1 MKKLFIAAV
10 LVIFTFPAFAVEHE
24 FIGKLG
30 SSYAHELENYGLDI
44 SITYMYDL
52 DPYFVAGLEADF
64 FWLPWE
70 KKLGT
75 NPGPPQTDIVA
86 STDAYAIPVYLNAQV
101 RLPFL
106 ERKIRVEP
114 YVTLGLGYS
123 MMILTY
129 NQPDRDRDVTK
140 FYHGF
145 TWQLIPGVSFSPAM
159 ESKIRFTGEIG
170 YRSLEVKNSS
180 EKIDMSGLLGRL
192 GVIFSI

>member
-1 MKKLFIAAV
+1 M
-10 LVIFTFPAFAVEHE
+10 
-24 FIGKLG
+24 
-30 SSYAHELENYGLDI
+30 
-44 SITYMYDL
+44 
-52 DPYFVAGLEADF
+52 AGLEADF

-75 NPGPPQTDIVA
+75 DPGPPAKEIVA
-86 STDAYAIPVYLNAQV
+86 STNAYAIPVYFNAQV

-129 NQPDRDRDVTK
+129 NQPDRERDVTK

-159 ESKIRFTGEIG
+159 ESRIRFIGEIG
-170 YRSLEVKNSS
+170 YRSLEVKNSH
-180 EKIDMSGLLGRL
+180 EKIDMSGILARL
-192 GVIFSI
+192 GVVFSI